1 MANPNKAFFT
11 GADQVLNWFDANA
24 KKPYWSIMDAKNNII
39 YQFTENDMHDSR
51 QSLEDNL
58 LAAQAA
64 GISATLTLRLHPK
77 QPKDGYFG
85 KGTEVMQVTY
95 FRPVEFEVMPYNP
108 NAQMMGGANVS
119 AQLSAL
125 ESKINALQMQLAE
138 KEMEED
144 DEDEEEDSMGFLSGL
159 MGNPAV
165 KQMVM
170 SAISNLIAPQQQTS
184 VTHVAGI
191 STETT
196 QTETE
201 MENEFNDQDAK
212 IDEAIERLLV
222 HDPVLGDDLLKLCEI
237 AENDPKQFAM
247 LLKMLRM

>member
-24 KKPYWSIMDAKNNII
+24 KKPYWSIMDASKNII
-39 YQFTENDMHDSR
+39 YQFSENDMHDSR

-77 QPKDGYFG
+77 QPKEGYFG

-95 FRPVEFEVMPYNP
+95 FRPVEFETMPYNP
-108 NAQMMGGANVS
+108 NMQMMGGANVS
-119 AQLSAL
+119 LQLSAL
-125 ESKINALQMQLAE
+125 ESKLNALQMQLAE

-144 DEDEEEDSMGFLSGL
+144 DEEEEDESMGFLSGL
-159 MGNPAV
+159 MGNPAI
-165 KQMVM
+165 KQMITNVL
-170 SAISNLIAPQQQTS
+170 ANLVTPHQPTN

-191 STETT
+191 ATETN

-201 MENEFNDQDAK
+201 MNTEEMDQDAK

-222 HDPVLGDDLLKLCEI
+222 HDPILGDDLLKLCEI
-237 AENDPKQFAM
+237 AENDPKQFNM